1 MDKTRQ
7 FTIGQN
13 TPADMKE
20 IMDAVYASLVE
31 KGYDPI
37 MQIVGYILSEDPTYI
52 TNHKGARS
60 LITRVDRDALLRELV
75 RTEDKQTVIGERL
88 SIKVRTVQANVT
100 SIYRK
105 TGVSTR
111 SGLGKLYH
119 DAGEP

>member
-7 FTIGQN
+7 FSIGQSS
-13 TPADMKE
+13 PADMKE

-60 LITRVDRDALLRELV
+60 LITRIDRDELLRELV
-75 RTEDKQTVIGERL
+75 RNYLDK
-88 SIKVRTVQANVT
+88 
-100 SIYRK
+100 
-105 TGVSTR
+105 
-111 SGLGKLYH
+111 
-119 DAGEP
+119 